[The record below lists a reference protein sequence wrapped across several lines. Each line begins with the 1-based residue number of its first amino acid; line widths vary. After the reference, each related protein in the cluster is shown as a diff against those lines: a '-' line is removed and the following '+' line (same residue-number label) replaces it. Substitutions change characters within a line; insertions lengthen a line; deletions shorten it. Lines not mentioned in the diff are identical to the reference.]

1 MHSSNNFPNGIG
13 RILSNLLSLE
23 FALRLFLYEFHKT
36 DSNEQD
42 QSFDLQSLFVGDWV
56 TETPLTNYDTLGK
69 LIEKV
74 NNKLLERDYSEQ
86 IDPSVVGLR
95 DALAHGRVLSLQPN
109 GPFSVIK
116 FSKPLNGKVKVEV
129 TVKMTPKWF
138 KQQIEHTFVE
148 LKKVIRIAKD
158 LGLTCFPDG

>member
-1 MHSSNNFPNGIG
+1 MRSSNNTPHGIG
-13 RILSNLLSLE
+13 RIIINLLSLE

-42 QSFDLQSLFVGDWV
+42 QSFDLQSLCVGDWV
-56 TETPLTNYDTLGK
+56 PETPLTNYDTLGK
-69 LIEKV
+69 LIKKV
-74 NNKLLERDYSEQ
+74 NTKLLERNYSEQ
-86 IDPSVVGLR
+86 IDPSIIKFR

-129 TVKMTPKWF
+129 TVKMTP
-138 KQQIEHTFVE
+138 E
-148 LKKVIRIAKD
+148 
-158 LGLTCFPDG
+158 